1 MPIDV
6 YIGMGS
12 NLDQPLTQLNKAVE
26 AMNSIAQ
33 TTVTGCSPVYRS
45 APVGYTDQP
54 DFVNAVCE
62 LQTSLSATDMLK
74 QLQKIEQHQG
84 RVRESG
90 QRYGP
95 RTLDLDLL
103 LYGQQQI
110 NEPGLIVPHPRLH
123 QRAFVLYPLSDLE
136 PDLQIPGHGSL
147 AELKAGCSDQVLN
160 RIDQALHATSQ
171 QPGARKV

>member
-1 MPIDV
+1 MSERV
-6 YIGMGS
+6 YIGLGS
-12 NLDQPLTQLNKAVE
+12 NLDQPLTQLSKAVE

-45 APVGYTDQP
+45 APLDYHDQP

-62 LQTSLSATDMLK
+62 LQTSLTAAALLQ
-74 QLQKIEQHQG
+74 QLQKIELHQG
-84 RVRESG
+84 RVREG
-90 QRYGP
+90 HRYGP

-110 NEPGLIVPHPRLH
+110 NEPDLIVPHPRLH

-136 PDLQIPGHGSL
+136 PDLQVPGHGSL

-160 RIDQALHATSQ
+160 RIDQVLHAGLQ
-171 QPGARKV
+171 QPGAHKA

>member
-74 QLQKIEQHQG
+74 QL
-84 RVRESG
+84 RESG

-110 NEPGLIVPHPRLH
+110 NQPGLIVPHPRLH
-123 QRAFVLYPLSDLE
+123 ERAFVLYPLSDLE
-136 PDLQIPGHGSL
+136 PDLQIPGHGPL
-147 AELKAGCSDQVLN
+147 AELKVGCSDQVLN